1 MLSFNSCAR
10 SEFFAHA
17 HGEPKHRSTRAASS
31 SDVARLI
38 ATRLA
43 AVDVVQSA
51 DKISRFEYTT
61 LTLGELL
68 RDDS

>member
-1 MLSFNSCAR
+1 
-10 SEFFAHA
+10 
-17 HGEPKHRSTRAASS
+17 
-31 SDVARLI
+31 VI